1 MTQDTTKDGFAPD
14 VLDTLAAMAP
24 AASWMTPA
32 WIDAMTELG
41 SNLASFVALRFKED
55 LDLQQALLQCKS
67 LAEAQHLQA
76 AFLQKAFAQYQAET
90 GKLIT
95 AAGRMAAELHP
106 DAAKSD

>member
-32 WIDAMTELG
+32 WIDTMTELG

-55 LDLQQALLQCKS
+55 LDLQQALLQCRS
-67 LAEAQHLQA
+67 LAEVQHVQA

-95 AAGRMAAELHP
+95 ATGRMAAELHP